1 MVANVIY
8 RGPAEREPETKN
20 DKTMAAALVP
30 GVAVK
35 ESGTTYVAATVG
47 TGRNLLLGNRR
58 QYGQDINT
66 AYSIGE
72 TGEVYRMEPEQEYT
86 ARLAAAAY
94 TNGQELTI
102 GAGGVWVAA
111 ATTNVVLAFFDEAD
125 RTLAAVGPA
134 DIVIANAY
142 VKA

>member
-20 DKTMAAALVP
+20 DRTMAAALIP

-47 TGRNLLLGNRR
+47 TGRNFILGNRR
-58 QYGQDINT
+58 AYGQDINT

-72 TGEVYRMEPEQEYT
+72 TGEVYRLEPEQEYT

-94 TNGQELTI
+94 TKGQELTI
-102 GAGGVWVAA
+102 GAGGVWQAAVA
-111 ATTNVVLAFFDEAD
+111 TNVVLAFFDEAD
-125 RTLAAVGPA
+125 RTLSAVGPA

>member
-20 DKTMAAALVP
+20 DRTMAAGLIP

-35 ESGTTYVAATVG
+35 ESGTTYVAATAG
-47 TGRNLLLGNRR
+47 TGRNFILGNRR
-58 QYGQDINT
+58 EYGQDINT

-72 TGEVYRMEPEQEYT
+72 TGQVYRLEPEQEYT
-86 ARLAAAAY
+86 AQLAAAAY
-94 TNGQELTI
+94 TKGQELTI
-102 GAGGVWVAA
+102 GAGGVWQAA
-111 ATTNVVLAFFDEAD
+111 ASTNVVLAFFDEAD
-125 RTLAAVGPA
+125 RTLASAGKA